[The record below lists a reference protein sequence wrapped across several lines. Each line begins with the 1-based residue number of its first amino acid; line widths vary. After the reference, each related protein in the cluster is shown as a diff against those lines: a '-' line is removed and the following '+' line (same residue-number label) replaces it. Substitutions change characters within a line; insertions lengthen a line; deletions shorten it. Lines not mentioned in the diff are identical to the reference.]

1 MRLVFGLPYPILYLM
16 YRRHFHKWLRT
27 SLRIRKGSKGR
38 GKIKIRGGGGG
49 GGESV
54 HKVKHRRL
62 ILRQIYN
69 FFFQKPHGFLMISGG
84 KEVNQ
89 LA

>member
-1 MRLVFGLPYPILYLM
+1 M
-16 YRRHFHKWLRT
+16 
-27 SLRIRKGSKGR
+27 
-38 GKIKIRGGGGG
+38 KIRGGGGG

-54 HKVKHRRL
+54 HKVKDRRL
-62 ILRQIYN
+62 II
-69 FFFQKPHGFLMISGG
+69 FFQKPHGFLMISGG